1 MQGPPCSYRYICV
14 MDEIRRREKKTGAED
29 SSSARRV
36 RGEAEASRRK
46 QQRTAASLTLRKQQS
61 ADRKR
66 KTADRN
72 RNNTDGNRQTAERK
86 RQAAERNRQ
95 TADRN
100 RQTAERS
107 RQTAERSRQAAD
119 GSRQT
124 ARRHTGARFRTR
136 SASADRQRAAGR
148 NRKAARV
155 LTKEQK
161 QRALRRNLIIAGGV
175 IVAVI
180 LWFDMGRMS
189 AADAEAILKKSVET
203 YSLELGFRGGGE
215 EVLTSKD
222 VDLTYVSSNE
232 VEKIL
237 AEQNRAGWIRNFMGK
252 RSTYNVSTSFHFD
265 SDKLRSYLESLPEFH
280 EANITKPQNARIVR
294 KVNNTFQVATEV
306 EGNEPNEDA
315 IFEDVDKAINA
326 SEARLNLAACE
337 GAYVEPEIRSD
348 DEDLNY
354 TVERF
359 NSLVNCNITITTKD
373 GSVQQYGRDDFVEWI
388 TYSEETGSWSV
399 SKEALYTK
407 CWNIMQAIAD
417 RDNDKKTVVE
427 YDSKYCGKVVLP
439 CATYGYVVDVEAETD
454 KMYEALIN
462 RHDADIVISNSTTET
477 MDPTGGGTY
486 VEVDVTNQVVTYFR
500 NGEVY
505 MEMACVTGKE
515 ADAERRTPSGVFSV
529 LDKVRDTVLGSLEAP
544 DPGQRY
550 ESHVDVWMPFYESY
564 GLHDASW
571 RENFGGSWYY
581 QYGSHGCVNLPPSE
595 ARALFDAIEI
605 FTPVIVLRE
614 GDNAPEGTKRGDTT
628 WNPPDGG
635 IYYAD
640 DYN

>member
-1 MQGPPCSYRYICV
+1 MQEPPCSYRYICV

-72 RNNTDGNRQTAERK
+72 RNNTDVNRQTAERK

-180 LWFDMGRMS
+180 LWYCIVANSYKNRFLPHTYINGFDMGRMS

-237 AEQNRAGWIRNFMGK
+237 AEQNRAGWIRNFMG
-252 RSTYNVSTSFHFD
+252 
-265 SDKLRSYLESLPEFH
+265 
-280 EANITKPQNARIVR
+280 NARIVR